1 MLSKFTVIIDTVIV
15 FIKNIKLMKIT
26 IISLSQLDHKGP
38 KIHEVRDTVYQNNY
52 ISNYAYRVLI
62 TGL

>member
-1 MLSKFTVIIDTVIV
+1 MLSKFTVIIDTLIV
-15 FIKNIKLMKIT
+15 FIRDIKLMKIT
-26 IISLSQLDHKGP
+26 IISLSQPDHKGP
-38 KIHEVRDTVYQNNY
+38 KINEVRDIVYQNNY